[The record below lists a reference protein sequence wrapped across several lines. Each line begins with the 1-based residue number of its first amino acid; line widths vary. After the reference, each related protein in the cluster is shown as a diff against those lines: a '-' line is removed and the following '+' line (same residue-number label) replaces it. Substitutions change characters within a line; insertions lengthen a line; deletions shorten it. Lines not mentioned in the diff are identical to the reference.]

1 MNRSFCRI
9 TFLIFS
15 LLPSFVLAQDFISDS
30 SGCKIFNPQPKENET
45 VKWSGECVNGYANGT
60 GKLEWFIDRELI
72 EVYEGAMSEGWATG
86 EGTLISRDGYR
97 YSGSWKKS
105 TQSGFGIAETSDGYK
120 YEGNWKNGKQHG
132 WGTLIQPNGESIS
145 GEWVDGELVNTGGKS
160 I

>member
-9 TFLIFS
+9 TFFIFS
-15 LLPSFVLAQDFISDS
+15 LLPSFVLPKNSLQIHQDAKFLTLNQ
-30 SGCKIFNPQPKENET
+30 KKNET

-72 EVYEGAMSEGWATG
+72 EVYEGDMSEGWATG
-86 EGTLISRDGYR
+86 EGTLISKDGYR
-97 YSGSWKKS
+97 YTGSWKKS

-120 YEGNWKNGKQHG
+120 YEGNWENGKQHG

-145 GEWVDGELVNTGGKS
+145 GEWVEGELVNTNGKS

>member
-86 EGTLISRDGYR
+86 ECNLISRDGYR
-97 YSGSWKKS
+97 YTGSWKKS